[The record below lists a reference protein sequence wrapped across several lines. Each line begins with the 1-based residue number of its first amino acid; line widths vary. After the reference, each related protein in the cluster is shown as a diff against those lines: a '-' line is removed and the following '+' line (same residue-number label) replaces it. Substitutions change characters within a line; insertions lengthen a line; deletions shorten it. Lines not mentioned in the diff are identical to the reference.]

1 MFRAA
6 IGKDELT
13 AIIESMSG
21 NDVARFLYCQ
31 EMAGAY
37 LAVGKFET
45 MLISA
50 MHMCDRVKVQKALG
64 ADQTAWE
71 RSLEKKAQLEG
82 STLGSLIKILERHR
96 IAEADIDYLRWI
108 KDKRDYFVHRLF
120 HEGAWPGQLDED
132 GCRFMRRRLL
142 AIQLWLERGE
152 RNIWLIFERA
162 GFVELD
168 RLEDGGLLAMNMGLY
183 DAVQDDVAKMTSSEG
198 LTR

>member
-1 MFRAA
+1 MFKAA
-6 IGKDELT
+6 VGKEELK
-13 AIIESMSG
+13 AIIGSMS
-21 NDVARFLYCQ
+21 DLDIARFLYCQ

-37 LAVGKFET
+37 LAVGKFES

-50 MHMCDRVKVQKALG
+50 MHMCDRVKLQKTLG

-71 RSLEKKAQLEG
+71 RSLAKKAQLEG
-82 STLGSLIKILERHR
+82 STLGSLISILERHH
-96 IAEADIDYLRWI
+96 INDADIAYLRWI

-120 HEGAWPGQLDED
+120 HEGAWPGELDELD
-132 GCRFMRRRLL
+132 CQYMRRRLV

-168 RLEDGGLLAMNMGLY
+168 RLGDGSLLAMNMGLY
-183 DAVQDDVAKMTSSEG
+183 DAVQEDVARMASSNGATS
-198 LTR
+198 